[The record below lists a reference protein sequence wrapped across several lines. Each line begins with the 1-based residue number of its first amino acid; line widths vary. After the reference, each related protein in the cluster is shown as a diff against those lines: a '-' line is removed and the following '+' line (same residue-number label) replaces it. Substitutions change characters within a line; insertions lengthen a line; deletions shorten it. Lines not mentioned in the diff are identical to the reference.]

1 MKMTLQDKLNGLD
14 KKWGKMLEG
23 QTDGAIIGHLIL
35 LETGRA
41 EEAYDHYKLICIR
54 KDGPQPY
61 DVWLKDLREI
71 YRLLMGLDTVPD
83 FPTLK

>member
-1 MKMTLQDKLNGLD
+1 MKMTLKDKVNGLD
-14 KKWGKMLEG
+14 KKWAKMLEG

-54 KDGPQPY
+54 KEGPQPY
-61 DVWLKDLREI
+61 DVWLKNLKEI
-71 YRLLMGLDTVPD
+71 YCIVMEIPAVPD